1 MPNIGLHRSA
11 EKPLRPVKPSVGH
24 NGEIMH
30 TLLPSRLLGNQV
42 VGNVGLFYVC
52 YRLSRHAW
60 NVMPTARNARG
71 IDIVA
76 YNKDGSRVVT
86 IQVKALSKRN
96 PVPLGS
102 HLEYLFAD
110 FVVVCA
116 NVGTPEPECY
126 VMTPDEI
133 KQLAHRSLKNGK
145 VSFWLQR
152 PAYETDEFRDK
163 WERIGSG
170 IHQAN
175 CFREKLIAMAKIKGE
190 AVPEESILEKADL
203 LENWSRDEVLKFVA
217 KDAAHK

>member
-1 MPNIGLHRSA
+1 
-11 EKPLRPVKPSVGH
+11 
-24 NGEIMH
+24 MH

-76 YNKDGSRVVT
+76 YNKDCSRVVT
-86 IQVKALSKRN
+86 IQVKSLNKRN

-102 HLEYLFAD
+102 NLEHLFAN
-110 FVVVCA
+110 FIVICA
-116 NVGTPEPECY
+116 NVGASEPECY
-126 VMTPDEI
+126 VMTPSEI
-133 KQLAHRSLKNGK
+133 KKLAHRSVKNGK
-145 VSFWLQR
+145 MSYWLQR
-152 PAYETDEFRDK
+152 AVYEIAEFRDK

-175 CFREKLIAMAKIKGE
+175 CLREKILALAKLKGE
-190 AVPEESILEKADL
+190 VVPGESILEKADL
-203 LENWSRDEVLKFVA
+203 LENWPEEEILKLVA
-217 KDAAHK
+217 RQVTPKSIKS

>member
-1 MPNIGLHRSA
+1 MR
-11 EKPLRPVKPSVGH
+11 
-24 NGEIMH
+24 

-96 PVPLGS
+96 PVPLGTN
-102 HLEYLFAD
+102 LEHLFAN

-116 NVGTPEPECY
+116 NVGTLEPECY
-126 VMTPDEI
+126 VMTPAEI
-133 KQLAHRSLKNGK
+133 KKLAYRSVKNGK

-175 CFREKLIAMAKIKGE
+175 CLREKLVTMAKLKGE
-190 AVPEESILEKADL
+190 AVPGESILEKADL
-203 LENWSRDEVLKFVA
+203 LENWSRDEVLKLVA
-217 KDAAHK
+217 EEADKMTS

>member
-1 MPNIGLHRSA
+1 MG
-11 EKPLRPVKPSVGH
+11 LRPRKLCATGQRRIGH
-24 NGEIMH
+24 KGEKMR

-52 YRLSRHAW
+52 YRLSQHAW

-71 IDIVA
+71 IDIIA

-86 IQVKALSKRN
+86 IQVKSLNKRN

-102 HLEYLFAD
+102 NLEHLFAN
-110 FVVVCA
+110 FVVVCT
-116 NVGTPEPECY
+116 NVGTIEPECF
-126 VMTPDEI
+126 VMTPTEI
-133 KQLAHRSLKNGK
+133 KKLTHRSVKNGK

-175 CFREKLIAMAKIKGE
+175 CLREKIVAMAKLKGE
-190 AVPEESILEKADL
+190 VVPEESILEKADL
-203 LENWSRDEVLKFVA
+203 LENWSKDEVLKLVA
-217 KDAAHK
+217 KEADKMTS